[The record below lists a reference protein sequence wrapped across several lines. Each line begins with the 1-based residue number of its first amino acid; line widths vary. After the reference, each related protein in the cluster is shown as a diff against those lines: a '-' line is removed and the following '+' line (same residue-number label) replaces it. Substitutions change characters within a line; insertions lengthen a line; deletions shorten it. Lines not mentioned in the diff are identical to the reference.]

1 MSGKRWT
8 KEEEEKLIKFFPN
21 EKSESIAKM
30 LNRTTKQVNCKA
42 NSLKIKKSK
51 EHKGK
56 MISNRN
62 KIVGRDLNY
71 ENLKNIAFKYKT
83 RGEFQRLDGSAY
95 TTARVAG
102 YLNDICSHMIT
113 SSFSIPQLI
122 LFCILK
128 RLFNND
134 DITYND
140 KTVINPYELD
150 VYIKKYKIGFE
161 YDGKL
166 WHINNELDI
175 IKTELCKNKNVILIR
190 FKENNRKYI
199 QDIKNQLIENLNIIN
214 IICNTK
220 IIKND
225 IQNMD
230 DKLINDFVNSEIIDE
245 KKIIEIINKY
255 DNYHQF
261 KINEISLYNKL
272 IKRGLIDKYT
282 SGLKRDTIYWN
293 KEKILNEIKKYT
305 NLGDFIKK
313 SRSCYGYIKKNN
325 LSHLI
330 KDLNRKYKIITESE
344 VIEEIKKYTLLKDFR
359 ENSNNYYRYVINN
372 DLYSFNLHAIL
383 YSWLS

>member
-199 QDIKNQLIENLNIIN
+199 QARFSVSFFLL
-214 IICNTK
+214 
-220 IIKND
+220 
-225 IQNMD
+225 
-230 DKLINDFVNSEIIDE
+230 
-245 KKIIEIINKY
+245 
-255 DNYHQF
+255 HQEGF
-261 KINEISLYNKL
+261 
-272 IKRGLIDKYT
+272 
-282 SGLKRDTIYWN
+282 
-293 KEKILNEIKKYT
+293 
-305 NLGDFIKK
+305 
-313 SRSCYGYIKKNN
+313 
-325 LSHLI
+325 
-330 KDLNRKYKIITESE
+330 
-344 VIEEIKKYTLLKDFR
+344 
-359 ENSNNYYRYVINN
+359 
-372 DLYSFNLHAIL
+372 
-383 YSWLS
+383 